1 MSEMRFSPANVQ
13 GSVLR
18 NRLVLKRMFAKF
30 LSYLRAS
37 LNYPCHS
44 VELRVFFLLILVS
57 VMKLGAQAGFHTQG
71 DI

>member
-1 MSEMRFSPANVQ
+1 MFRDPYWII
-13 GSVLR
+13 LK

-30 LSYLRAS
+30 LSYLR